1 MPKVTNT
8 YRIAEDVDAVIKADA
23 KKLKTSQADI
33 IERSVEKAHPM
44 LMDEHRIG
52 KHSLRGALIGPS
64 SSGTQQAGG
73 RRW

>member
-44 LMDEHRIG
+44 LMDEHRIEQAKA
-52 KHSLRGALIGPS
+52 KH
-64 SSGTQQAGG
+64 GG
-73 RRW
+73 RRGFGQGSVL